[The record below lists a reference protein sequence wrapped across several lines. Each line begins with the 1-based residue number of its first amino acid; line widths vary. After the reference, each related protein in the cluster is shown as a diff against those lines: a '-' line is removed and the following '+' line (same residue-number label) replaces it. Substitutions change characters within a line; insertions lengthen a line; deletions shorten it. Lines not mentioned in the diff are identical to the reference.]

1 MTPCTGSSGA
11 GAGSAAPRP
20 TDHPVASSG
29 PLASPTRTVALVC
42 PYSLS
47 RPGGVQG
54 QVVGLSRALEARG
67 HHVTVFA
74 PLDGPGDAP
83 SGVRLEVTGRST
95 ALPANG
101 SVAPVTLSVPAVVRA
116 LHTLRT
122 GGFDVVHV
130 HEPFAPGVPIGLLVG
145 RGLPPLV
152 VTFHRSGSSPFY
164 NALGPL
170 TRRLAR
176 RFAVRCAVS
185 PAARAT
191 AAKALGG
198 EYDIGFNG
206 VEIDRFLGVDP
217 WPQTGPTILFLGR
230 HEERKGLG
238 VLLSAFDR
246 LRRWP
251 TGSDPDGAGPTLWV
265 AGDGPRTEALRQ
277 RHPGA
282 ADLQWLGVLSEE
294 EKIRRLVAADVVA
307 APSLGGESFGM
318 VLVEAMAARAVVVAS
333 DIDGYREAAGG
344 HAVLLPPG
352 DVDALADALAGVL
365 APRGAGEGHP
375 VAGTEP
381 ERTGPGSP
389 AWLDDAWA
397 WASHWSMGRL
407 AEWYESRYETAVVRT
422 GP

>member
-1 MTPCTGSSGA
+1 M
-11 GAGSAAPRP
+11 
-20 TDHPVASSG
+20 
-29 PLASPTRTVALVC
+29 
-42 PYSLS
+42 
-47 RPGGVQG
+47 
-54 QVVGLSRALEARG
+54 VGLARALEARG
-67 HHVTVFA
+67 HRVTVFA
-74 PLDGPGDAP
+74 PLDAPGDAP
-83 SGVRLEVTGRST
+83 LGVRLEVTGRST
-95 ALPANG
+95 PLPANG

-116 LHTLRT
+116 LRTLRT

-152 VTFHRSGSSPFY
+152 ATFHRSGPSPFY
-164 NALGPL
+164 NSLRPL

-185 PAARAT
+185 PAARST
-191 AAKALGG
+191 AASALGG

-206 VEIDRFLGVDP
+206 VEIDRFLHVDP
-217 WPQTGPTILFLGR
+217 WPRTGPTVLFLGR

-246 LRRWP
+246 LRRSP
-251 TGSDPDGAGPTLWV
+251 TGPQPEGLRPTLWV
-265 AGDGPRTEALRQ
+265 AGDGPRTDDLR
-277 RHPGA
+277 RLHPDA
-282 ADLQWLGVLSEE
+282 PDLHWLGVLTEE

-318 VLVEAMAARAVVVAS
+318 VLIEAMAARAEVVAS

-344 HAVLLPPG
+344 HAVLVPPG
-352 DVDALADALAGVL
+352 DAGALADALAEALGLPGVTTGRWSVG
-365 APRGAGEGHP
+365 P
-375 VAGTEP
+375 EP
-381 ERTGPGSP
+381 GGTGPGRQ
-389 AWLDDAWA
+389 AWLDDGWA

-407 AEWYESRYETAVVRT
+407 AEWYESRYEAAVVRT